1 MATSNDIIKLTR
13 GLSLSERL
21 KIVEEIL
28 RGIREEEILREKE
41 IKSKPKEKSA
51 ASPILAMAGIFDKEE
66 AKVFE
71 IAIAESRKID
81 EDEW

>member
-1 MATSNDIIKLTR
+1 MITSNEVVKLIK
-13 GLSLSERL
+13 GLSLADRL

-28 RGIREEEILREKE
+28 RSIREEESLRDKKEEKGNG
-41 IKSKPKEKSA
+41 PA
-51 ASPILAMAGIFDKEE
+51 ILAMAGIFDEEE

-71 IAIAESRKID
+71 SAIAESRKID